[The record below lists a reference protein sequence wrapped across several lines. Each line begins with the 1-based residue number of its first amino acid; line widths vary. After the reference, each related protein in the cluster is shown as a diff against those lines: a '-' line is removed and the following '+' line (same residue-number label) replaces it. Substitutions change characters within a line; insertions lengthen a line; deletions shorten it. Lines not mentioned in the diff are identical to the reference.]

1 MDVDQTR
8 ASSPEAA
15 HNTHDLLAAIH
26 EQGRQT
32 LELVGT
38 IVSLLMPKEGGRE
51 GPTLEEL
58 LAKLLSQQ
66 QQQIIMIGKATQADL
81 HRLGKTLPDAVAEA
95 IDGNRS
101 LRS

>member
-1 MDVDQTR
+1 MDTDQTTT
-8 ASSPEAA
+8 SSPEAA
-15 HNTHDLLAAIH
+15 HNTHDLLVAIH

-66 QQQIIMIGKATQADL
+66 QQIIVIGKATQADVDL
-81 HRLGKTLPDAVAEA
+81 LGKTLPDAVAEV

-101 LRS
+101 RRS

>member
-1 MDVDQTR
+1 MDTDQKTT
-8 ASSPEAA
+8 SSPEAA
-15 HNTHDLLAAIH
+15 DTTHDLLAAIH

-58 LAKLLSQQ
+58 LAKLLFQ
-66 QQQIIMIGKATQADL
+66 QQQIIMIGKATQADVD
-81 HRLGKTLPDAVAEA
+81 RLGKTLPDAVAEV

>member
-1 MDVDQTR
+1 MDHDQTTN
-8 ASSPEAA
+8 SSPEAA
-15 HNTHDLLAAIH
+15 DDTHELLAAIH
-26 EQGRQT
+26 EQGRLT

-66 QQQIIMIGKATQADL
+66 QQIITIGKATQADVD
-81 HRLGKTLPDAVAEA
+81 RLGKTMPDAVAAA
-95 IDGNRS
+95 IDGHRS

>member
-1 MDVDQTR
+1 MDTGQTTT
-8 ASSPEAA
+8 SSPEAA
-15 HNTHDLLAAIH
+15 DTTHDLLAAIH

-66 QQQIIMIGKATQADL
+66 QQIIMIGKATQADL
-81 HRLGKTLPDAVAEA
+81 DRLGKTLPDAVAEV

>member
-1 MDVDQTR
+1 
-8 ASSPEAA
+8 
-15 HNTHDLLAAIH
+15 
-26 EQGRQT
+26 
-32 LELVGT
+32 VGT

-66 QQQIIMIGKATQADL
+66 QQIIMIGKATQADVD
-81 HRLGKTLPDAVAEA
+81 RLGKTLPDAVAEV

>member
-1 MDVDQTR
+1 MDRDGTTTPLP
-8 ASSPEAA
+8 AWAEE
-15 HNTHDLLAAIH
+15 THELLAAIH
-26 EQGRQT
+26 EQGRLT

-66 QQQIIMIGKATQADL
+66 QQIIMIGKATQADVN
-81 HRLGKTLPDAVAEA
+81 RLEKTLPDAVAEA
-95 IDGNRS
+95 IDGHRALHS
-101 LRS
+101 

>member
-1 MDVDQTR
+1 MDTGHTTT
-8 ASSPEAA
+8 SSPEAA
-15 HNTHDLLAAIH
+15 DTTHDLLAAIH

-66 QQQIIMIGKATQADL
+66 QQIIVIGKATQADVDL
-81 HRLGKTLPDAVAEA
+81 LGKTLPDAVAEV

>member
-1 MDVDQTR
+1 MDIGQTKT
-8 ASSPEAA
+8 SSPEVAP
-15 HNTHDLLAAIH
+15 NTHDLLAAIH

-66 QQQIIMIGKATQADL
+66 QQIIMIGKATQADL
-81 HRLGKTLPDAVAEA
+81 DRLGKTLPDAVAEV
-95 IDGNRS
+95 IDGDRS

>member
-1 MDVDQTR
+1 MDIGQTKT
-8 ASSPEAA
+8 SSPEVAP
-15 HNTHDLLAAIH
+15 NTHDLLAAIH
-26 EQGRQT
+26 EQVRQT

-66 QQQIIMIGKATQADL
+66 QQIIMIG
-81 HRLGKTLPDAVAEA
+81 
-95 IDGNRS
+95 
-101 LRS
+101 

>member
-1 MDVDQTR
+1 MDTDQKTT
-8 ASSPEAA
+8 SSPEAA
-15 HNTHDLLAAIH
+15 DTTHDLLAAIH

-66 QQQIIMIGKATQADL
+66 QQIIMIGKAT
-81 HRLGKTLPDAVAEA
+81 RLGKTLPDAVAEV

>member
-1 MDVDQTR
+1 MDTGQTTT
-8 ASSPEAA
+8 SSPEAA

-66 QQQIIMIGKATQADL
+66 QQIIMIGKATQADVD
-81 HRLGKTLPDAVAEA
+81 RLGKTLPDAVAEV

>member
-1 MDVDQTR
+1 MDTDPATT
-8 ASSPEAA
+8 SSPEGA

-51 GPTLEEL
+51 GPTMEEL
-58 LAKLLSQQ
+58 LAKLLSQ

-81 HRLGKTLPDAVAEA
+81 DRLGKTLPDAVAEV

>member
-1 MDVDQTR
+1 MDRDGTTTPLPAR
-8 ASSPEAA
+8 AEE
-15 HNTHDLLAAIH
+15 THELLAAIH
-26 EQGRQT
+26 EQGRLT
-32 LELVGT
+32 LELLGT

-58 LAKLLSQQ
+58 LAKLMSQ
-66 QQQIIMIGKATQADL
+66 QQQIIMIGKATQADVD
-81 HRLGKTLPDAVAEA
+81 RLGRTLPDAMAEV